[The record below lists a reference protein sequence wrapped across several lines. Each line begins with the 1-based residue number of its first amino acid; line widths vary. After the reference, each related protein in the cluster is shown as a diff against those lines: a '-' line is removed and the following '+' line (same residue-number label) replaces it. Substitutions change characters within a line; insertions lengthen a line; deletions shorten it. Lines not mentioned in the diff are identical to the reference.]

1 MIVGTNAACV
11 FASCDL
17 GAERIERWGG
27 TWPQPG
33 EPPLEFGQGPGIQFV
48 QAPVAVSMHYSKMVV
63 PQYFQVL
70 RDGRLRDPELT
81 TDHVA
86 QVSGHPWALGEH
98 FEYPA
103 THRIRQNLE
112 TVHHPTI

>member
-1 MIVGTNAACV
+1 MDAACA

-33 EPPLEFGQGPGIQFV
+33 EPVLEFGQGPGIQFV
-48 QAPVAVSMHYSKMVV
+48 QAPVSVTVNHSEMVV

-70 RDGRLRDPELT
+70 RDSRLRDPELT
-81 TDHVA
+81 ADDVA
-86 QVSGHPWALGEH
+86 EISGRPQALREH

-103 THRIRQNLE
+103 ADRIRQNLE
-112 TVHHPTI
+112 PVHHPTI